1 MLARAARLTSRAAFL
16 RRGFATYPAHELVGL
31 PALSPTM
38 EQGNLAK
45 WNMKEGDAISAGDII
60 CQIETDKAIVDYEA
74 QDDMFLARI
83 LVPEGAEG
91 INVGQPIMITVE
103 DAGDVGA
110 FANYV
115 VDAAA
120 IPTPAPKS
128 PEEIPPK
135 KEEVKVDPATN
146 APVAPADFLVTSQV
160 PQKTVPGPA
169 IPAPVA
175 TPAPAPTPAPKA
187 APVATPVASALA
199 SFDKW
204 GRGIQQ
210 SPISNSLLV
219 RQKAYLAL
227 YGTTGTFPVE
237 AKKAA
242 KK

>member
-1 MLARAARLTSRAAFL
+1 MLARRAARLTTRAL
-16 RRGFATYPAHELVGL
+16 RRRGFATYPSHELVGL

-45 WNMKEGDAISAGDII
+45 WNMKEGDAIAAGDII

-83 LVPEGAEG
+83 LVPEGTEG
-91 INVGQPIMITVE
+91 ITVGQPIMITVD
-103 DAGDVGA
+103 DAANVGA
-110 FANYV
+110 FADFV

-120 IPTPAPKS
+120 VPTPAPKS

-160 PQKTVPGPA
+160 PQKTVPGPT

-175 TPAPAPTPAPKA
+175 APVAATPAPKA
-187 APVATPVASALA
+187 APAAPATTSATLA
-199 SFDKW
+199 SFEKW
-204 GRGIQQ
+204 GRGIQK
-210 SPISNSLLV
+210 SPISNSLLL

-237 AKKAA
+237 PKKKQA
-242 KK
+242 